1 MANFSLVDLL
11 KRKLLGEA
19 TMQPYGFEPAQ
30 TTQGLIGTGGTLG
43 GGLLQANFNKI
54 NQGEG
59 GLLSNIP
66 DVAILG
72 SALYGQGI
80 KGKDPL
86 EGLFPAAM
94 QTASFKSAI
103 QPKKTDLQKNLEAA
117 GYKPGTPEY
126 KAALTGYLTKDK
138 QNTLSQEALALYQ
151 ESKAAPDFNTWFKK
165 LPENEKQLWNKYIKG
180 NEDIWS
186 KLLTGGIPDT
196 NNDQNILE
204 LPENKNELIDGQS
217 YNVNGQILKWNKK
230 KDQFE

>member
-1 MANFSLVDLL
+1 MSLLNFFR
-11 KRKLLGEA
+11 RKLLGEA
-19 TMQPYGFEPAQ
+19 NVMQPSGFEPGVD
-30 TTQGLIGTGGTLG
+30 TQGLLGQGGQFG
-43 GGLLQANFNKI
+43 GGLLQSNLSQM

-66 DVAILG
+66 QAAILG
-72 SALYGQGI
+72 SAIYGQGI
-80 KGKDPL
+80 QGKDPL
-86 EGLFPAAM
+86 AAFFPAAM

-103 QPKKTDLQKNLEAA
+103 QPKKTELQKNLEAA
-117 GYKPGTPEY
+117 GYKAGTPEY
-126 KAALTGYLTKDK
+126 QAALTGYLTKDK

-186 KLLTGGIPDT
+186 KLLTGGMPDT
-196 NNDQNILE
+196 NNDQNILQV
-204 LPENKNELIDGQS
+204 PDKKSELIDGQS
-217 YNVNGQILKWNKK
+217 YNVNGQILKWNKE